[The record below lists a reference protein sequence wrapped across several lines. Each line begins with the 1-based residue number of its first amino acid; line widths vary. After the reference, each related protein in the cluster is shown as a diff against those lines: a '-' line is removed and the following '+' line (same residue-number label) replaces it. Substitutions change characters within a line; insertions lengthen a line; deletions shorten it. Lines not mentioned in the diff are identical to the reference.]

1 MGIGHRSLLYNTE
14 IIGNLYSEL
23 AFGVWL
29 HGDIFVLKL
38 RPLKALPEPS
48 AAISQPTQN
57 PRVDGVS

>member
-1 MGIGHRSLLYNTE
+1 LLYNTE

-48 AAISQPTQN
+48 AAISQSTQN